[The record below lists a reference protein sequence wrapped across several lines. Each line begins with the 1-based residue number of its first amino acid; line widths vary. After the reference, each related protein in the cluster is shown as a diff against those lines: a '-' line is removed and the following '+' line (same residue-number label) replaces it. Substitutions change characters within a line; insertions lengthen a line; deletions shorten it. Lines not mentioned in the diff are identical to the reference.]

1 MSDSPLTCE
10 IRTLDGQSLGVLVLA
25 SKTFKSG
32 KEGYFGQAKVVIE
45 GTRYQCQAQ
54 LVAIASKPS
63 KEGALVII

>member
-1 MSDSPLTCE
+1 MSDKPLTCE

-32 KEGYFGQAKVVIE
+32 KEGYFGQAKVTIE
-45 GTRYQCQAQ
+45 GTRYQCQCQ

-63 KEGALVII
+63 KEGDLS